1 MGYRNIE
8 RILISECAFGDD
20 LVVGKIFNKFLD
32 IWKKTLQIRNLKIN
46 VEKTKIM
53 SIGLE
58 NKTKQKNKYSL
69 MKDKYSKWIH
79 LNIFEHL
86 RMIKQFYINKV
97 CKYTNYNP
105 NLVFSFLIAAYPT
118 IILLYPCFFF
128 HLTKPNILL
137 FFF

>member
-20 LVVGKIFNKFLD
+20 LVVGKIFKKFLD

-58 NKTKQKNKYSL
+58 NKTKK
-69 MKDKYSKWIH
+69 
-79 LNIFEHL
+79 
-86 RMIKQFYINKV
+86 
-97 CKYTNYNP
+97 
-105 NLVFSFLIAAYPT
+105 
-118 IILLYPCFFF
+118 
-128 HLTKPNILL
+128 
-137 FFF
+137 